1 MSRGNVRIAFTGLKP
16 RQTLSPIRNIAK
28 HALFL
33 SVKSYSI
40 GILPKQNIYIDNRV
54 KLQGTEVTTIDYNI
68 QVNIEYT
75 ADVRKTITRIIII
88 MLEMKN
94 EVIIVTVSRKPSIHL
109 VAVYR

>member
-1 MSRGNVRIAFTGLKP
+1 M
-16 RQTLSPIRNIAK
+16 
-28 HALFL
+28 
-33 SVKSYSI
+33 
-40 GILPKQNIYIDNRV
+40 
-54 KLQGTEVTTIDYNI
+54 IDYNI

-94 EVIIVTVSRKPSIHL
+94 EVVIVTVSRKPSIHL